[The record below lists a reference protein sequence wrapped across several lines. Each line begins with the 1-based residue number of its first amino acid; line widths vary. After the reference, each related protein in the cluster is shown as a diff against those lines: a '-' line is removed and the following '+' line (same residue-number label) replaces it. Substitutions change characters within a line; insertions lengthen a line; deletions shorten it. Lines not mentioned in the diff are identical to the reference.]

1 MDVADGLIVP
11 VLKGADEKSL
21 EDIAREIQ
29 ALAEAARGRTL
40 ELADLKGG
48 TFSITNVG
56 MIGGEAATPIINYPE
71 VAILATLKIAGRPRV
86 EDGRVMVRKTLPLCL
101 SFDHR
106 VVDGAEAARF
116 MNDLKKILEQEALLT
131 EAVKAAEAEG

>member
-1 MDVADGLIVP
+1 VN
-11 VLKGADEKSL
+11 
-21 EDIAREIQ
+21 
-29 ALAEAARGRTL
+29 
-40 ELADLKGG
+40 LADLKGG

-71 VAILATLKIAGRPRV
+71 VAILATLKIAERPRV
-86 EDGRVMVRKTLPLCL
+86 EAGRIVARKTLPLCL

-116 MNDLKKILEQEALLT
+116 MNDLKKILEQEELLRA
-131 EAVKAAEAEG
+131 AVKAEE